1 MSAGTKAFYYVLQ
14 GHVGATKLLMQIM
27 LLLKIPTVQILKTE
41 LLLKPFLL
49 KTKRVLKL
57 LSLLKFTVPTL
68 IILLI
73 NFFFVI
79 GILQQLSLEKHPL
92 AIVDTYQL
100 DVWFLSRY
108 HTIFCIHDSF
118 LFCQQHNYFSQF
130 RNPSFKMG

>member
-1 MSAGTKAFYYVLQ
+1 MSARTKAFYYVLQ

-57 LSLLKFTVPTL
+57 LSLLKFTIPTL

-73 NFFFVI
+73 NFFCYWYTPTTFI
-79 GILQQLSLEKHPL
+79 GETSSCNRGHISVGCLVFKQIPHYFLHTRFLSL
-92 AIVDTYQL
+92 
-100 DVWFLSRY
+100 LS
-108 HTIFCIHDSF
+108 TT
-118 LFCQQHNYFSQF
+118 
-130 RNPSFKMG
+130 